1 MKKEKDALSNTQA
14 KNKELEADL
23 KKEKD
28 ENNKG
33 KVLINK
39 IKHEKDYF
47 AKELK
52 NVKSGYS
59 FRIGRIVTWL
69 PRKLTGRK

>member
-1 MKKEKDALSNTQA
+1 M
-14 KNKELEADL
+14 

-28 ENNKG
+28 ENKKG

-39 IKHEKDYF
+39 IKHEKDHF

-59 FRIGRIVTWL
+59 FRIERIVTWL